1 MILIIECIA
10 ACLIFGAAIVGSTIY
25 NKEAWLQEYAPEVQ
39 KRFLE
44 KNPDYIPKEKTK
56 QTASLIIAKIAV
68 CLLFTAILSAFIYF
82 SGARSFL
89 TGALYSYIIWFVV
102 NLFDVIVLDIWIF
115 AHWKKVRLPGTEDMD
130 KEYASNA
137 KKSVIDG
144 VFGILIGIPVSCL
157 CGLIIMIIS

>member
-10 ACLIFGAAIVGSTIY
+10 ACLIFGAAIVGSTLY

-44 KNPDYIPKEKTK
+44 KNPDYVPKEKTK
-56 QTASLIIAKIAV
+56 QTAGLIAAKILV
-68 CLLFTAILSAFIYF
+68 CLVFTAILSAFAF
-82 SGARSFL
+82 FAGARSFL
-89 TGALYSYIIWFVV
+89 TGALYSYVIWFVV
-102 NLFDVIVLDIWIF
+102 NLFDVIVLDIGIF

-144 VFGILIGIPVSCL
+144 IFGILIGIPVSCL
-157 CGLIIMIIS
+157 CGLIVMLFS